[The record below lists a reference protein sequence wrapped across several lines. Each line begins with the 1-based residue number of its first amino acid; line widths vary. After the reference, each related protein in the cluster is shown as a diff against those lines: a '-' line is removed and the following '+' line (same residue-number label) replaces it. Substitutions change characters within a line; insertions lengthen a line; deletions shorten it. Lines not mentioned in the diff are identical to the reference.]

1 MLDHVS
7 IGVRDIARSAR
18 FYNLVLAPLGL
29 SAQRDY
35 GSAVAYG
42 GTRPTF
48 WIGTSAEGASLAAEG
63 VHFAFTAPDR
73 AAVDAF
79 HAAALDAGGAD
90 DGKPR
95 LRTRY
100 HPDYYAAFIIDP
112 DGHRIEAVCHT
123 PA

>member
-7 IGVRDIARSAR
+7 IGVSDIARSAR
-18 FYNLVLAPLGL
+18 FYESALAPLGL

-35 GSAVAYG
+35 GSAIAFG
-42 GTRPTF
+42 ESGPIF
-48 WIGTSAEGASLAAEG
+48 WIGAAAEGASVVAIG
-63 VHFAFTAPDR
+63 THIAFTAPNR

-79 HAAALDAGGAD
+79 HAAALDAGGTD

-100 HPDYYAAFIIDP
+100 HPDYYAAFVIDP
-112 DGHRIEAVCHT
+112 DGHRVEAVCHT